1 MNVLYSRCCG
11 IDVHKDSVTACVR
24 VDAGNGNIELRKKE
38 FAAHRPGLEL
48 LRLWLYAQKV
58 QQVGLESTGVY
69 WKPVW
74 KALEGHFPL
83 ILANPFQVKN
93 LPGCK
98 TDARDSAWLADLV
111 AHGLMRASFV
121 PQEETRNLRDLTRL
135 RTKRLQ
141 EYNRLHNRI
150 HKVLEDACVKLD
162 MVASDILGASGRAM
176 INAIIRGQEDARWL
190 ADYAKGTLRR
200 KRNELKVVLRGR
212 VTEHH
217 RWLLAELMEDVDHV
231 EGQIARLDEQIAKS
245 VDQEKVARLMTIP
258 GVDLITA
265 CILLAELGPDMKAFD
280 SPQHA
285 ASWVGLCP
293 GNHESAGKRLSNRT
307 RKGNRWLRSA
317 LPIGLGCDAKEE
329 LLFSRVFPAPDDHP
343 RSAKSHSS
351 DGTQDFADRVLH
363 AERWNAI
370 SREGRQLLRHVASTT
385 DPKSADPEAS
395 KVGRGR
401 HSEAASC

>member
-24 VDAGNGNIELRKKE
+24 VDAGGGDVEFRKKE
-38 FAAHRPGLEL
+38 FAAHRSGLEL

-74 KALEGHFPL
+74 KALEEHFPL

-121 PQEETRNLRDLTRL
+121 PPEETRNLRDLTRL

-150 HKVLEDACVKLD
+150 HKVLEDACIKLD
-162 MVASDILGASGRAM
+162 MVASDILGVSGRAM
-176 INAIIRGQEDARWL
+176 INALIRGQEDAGWL

-217 RWLLAELMEDVDHV
+217 RWLLCQLLADVEHV
-231 EGQIARLDEQIAKS
+231 EGQIA
-245 VDQEKVARLMTIP
+245 
-258 GVDLITA
+258 G
-265 CILLAELGPDMKAFD
+265 
-280 SPQHA
+280 
-285 ASWVGLCP
+285 
-293 GNHESAGKRLSNRT
+293 
-307 RKGNRWLRSA
+307 
-317 LPIGLGCDAKEE
+317 
-329 LLFSRVFPAPDDHP
+329 
-343 RSAKSHSS
+343 
-351 DGTQDFADRVLH
+351 
-363 AERWNAI
+363 
-370 SREGRQLLRHVASTT
+370 
-385 DPKSADPEAS
+385 
-395 KVGRGR
+395 
-401 HSEAASC
+401 